1 MIQLKERVGSYKE
14 RAAWVEKA
22 LVALSCSKEA
32 APVVQR
38 RVRRF
43 WSKKDGPG

>member
-1 MIQLKERVGSYKE
+1 MIHLKERVGSCKD

-22 LVALSCSKEA
+22 LVALSCREEA

-38 RVRRF
+38 RRVR
-43 WSKKDGPG
+43 